1 MAVEPYPFSNIMK
14 LDLWFYPYTGICSKL
29 VKDLHVQGRTVK
41 RVEDTVEAD
50 HDDLSAGTDFLK
62 KKQEQKP

>member
-1 MAVEPYPFSNIMK
+1 MK